1 MNRKRE
7 QMKKKEGY
15 VRDIILI
22 VICLLLIL
30 LGVVLAAALWKQQS
44 RYEAEKKQWE
54 QKEQKYEKQLKKLRK
69 QQKEDQAAETAHP
82 NARLLE
88 NLDDS
93 NPGDVLEPYVLDME
107 DISRYFSAY
116 EIVEGDPVYQRING
130 KSYCQNPDIG
140 LDELTYF
147 KMLHY
152 NFDGEIQVGELI
164 MNSALKEDVLEIFQ
178 ELFEHQYQIQ
188 SMYLVDNY
196 WTGDGITSDSASID
210 QNNTSAF
217 NYRQSTASAELSN
230 HAFGRAIDIN
240 PLQNPYIW
248 YNEDGT
254 PDEYYRDEKYIDRS
268 LDDPHIIDHDDLCC
282 RLFLE
287 RGFTWG
293 GDWVNPIDYQH
304 FEKRK

>member
-30 LGVVLAAALWKQQS
+30 LGVVLVAALWKQQS

-140 LDELTYF
+140 CDYPRRPESPG
-147 KMLHY
+147 K
-152 NFDGEIQVGELI
+152 
-164 MNSALKEDVLEIFQ
+164 
-178 ELFEHQYQIQ
+178 
-188 SMYLVDNY
+188 
-196 WTGDGITSDSASID
+196 
-210 QNNTSAF
+210 
-217 NYRQSTASAELSN
+217 
-230 HAFGRAIDIN
+230 
-240 PLQNPYIW
+240 
-248 YNEDGT
+248 
-254 PDEYYRDEKYIDRS
+254 
-268 LDDPHIIDHDDLCC
+268 
-282 RLFLE
+282 RL
-287 RGFTWG
+287 
-293 GDWVNPIDYQH
+293 
-304 FEKRK
+304 

>member
-1 MNRKRE
+1 
-7 QMKKKEGY
+7 MKKKEGY

-210 QNNTSAF
+210 QNNTSW
-217 NYRQSTASAELSN
+217 NTN
-230 HAFGRAIDIN
+230 I
-240 PLQNPYIW
+240 
-248 YNEDGT
+248 
-254 PDEYYRDEKYIDRS
+254 
-268 LDDPHIIDHDDLCC
+268 
-282 RLFLE
+282 
-287 RGFTWG
+287 
-293 GDWVNPIDYQH
+293 
-304 FEKRK
+304 

>member
-1 MNRKRE
+1 MNRKGE
-7 QMKKKEGY
+7 QMKKKAGY

-54 QKEQKYEKQLKKLRK
+54 QKEKKYEKQLKKLRK
-69 QQKEDQAAETAHP
+69 QQKEKAQSTAQY
-82 NARLLE
+82 LE

-116 EIVEGDPVYQRING
+116 EIVEGDPVYQRINE
-130 KSYCQNPDIG
+130 KSYRQNPDIG

-164 MNSALKEDVLEIFQ
+164 MNSGLKEDILEIFQ

-254 PDEYYRDEKYIDRS
+254 PDEYYRDEKYMDRS